1 MPVDMFDQLNYK
13 LSEVKKFYFFD
24 YFYIL
29 LKAIE
34 EAAEKPRVFVYF
46 QNLKQALNLGESKY
60 KKIGAIS
67 DTISDSMFNRYW
79 YTFSEVVEESSNL
92 GLIIVTN
99 NKFKLTEKGN
109 SLLLIYTE
117 NGQEKFNEELFVLI
131 ESKSFGFHYLLSTI
145 FNNNPDNS
153 GTLVF
158 PSYSPLKLHFTKQEL
173 VEGNKFID
181 YLNVLCG
188 KLMEDVALHIGKQ
201 VNLNSA
207 NNDLIDKLVESG
219 LIDKNYNL
227 RDAKEYNLIV
237 KRVRDF
243 WASHFLRNVYGF
255 KNINSISNFDIW
267 VYRAKQVGIINITEF
282 HPGFSGKMI
291 YPTSII
297 YKKIKSS
304 EFKKIYE
311 YETGEVLYI
320 HNPAFNDS
328 FISSLYES
336 YIELK
341 RSHTSYFVNL
351 NDIRDIVCYKLKISN
366 KKFSDL
372 LAHAYDLNLKGT
384 LSISISLE
392 ADKLPS
398 EKAVYLIR
406 DPIFIEGKVKN
417 IIAIEINT
425 NKK

>member
-1 MPVDMFDQLNYK
+1 VNIFEQLSYK
-13 LSEVKKFYFFD
+13 LSEAKKFYFFD

-29 LKAIE
+29 LKAID
-34 EAAEKPRVFVYF
+34 EAEVSHVFVRF

-67 DTISDSMFNRYW
+67 ETISDSMLNRYW
-79 YTFSEVVEESSNL
+79 YTFNEVVEESVTL
-92 GLIIVTN
+92 GLIQTTG
-99 NKFKLTEKGN
+99 FKYKLSEKGY
-109 SLLLIYTE
+109 LLLQTYNTS
-117 NGQEKFNEELFVLI
+117 GQEIFNEQLFTLI
-131 ESKSFGFHYLLSTI
+131 ESRSFGFHYLLTTI
-145 FNNNPDNS
+145 FANNQNNA

-158 PSYSPLKLHFTKQEL
+158 PSYSPLKLHFSKQQL
-173 VEGNKFID
+173 VEENKLLD
-181 YLNVLCG
+181 YLNALCG
-188 KLMEDVALHIGKQ
+188 KLMEDIYQHIGIQ
-201 VNLNSA
+201 VNLNVA
-207 NNDLIDKLVESG
+207 NNELIDKLVETG
-219 LIDKNYNL
+219 VIDKKYNL
-227 RDAKEYNLIV
+227 RDVKEYNLIV

-243 WASHFLRNVYGF
+243 WANHFLRNIYGF

-267 VYRAKQVGIINITEF
+267 VYRAKQLGILNITEF

-297 YKKIKSS
+297 YKKIKST

-311 YETGEVLYI
+311 YPTGDFLYV
-320 HNPAFNDS
+320 HNPSFSDS

-341 RSHTSYFVNL
+341 RSHTTYFVNL

-372 LAHAYDLNLKGT
+372 LSEAYELNLKGT

-398 EKAVYLIR
+398 EKAVYLTR
-406 DPIFIEGKVKN
+406 DPILIGGKVKN

>member
-1 MPVDMFDQLNYK
+1 MNIFEQLNYK

-29 LKAIE
+29 LKAID
-34 EAAEKPRVFVYF
+34 EAEGFNVFIRF

-60 KKIGAIS
+60 KKIGAIAE
-67 DTISDSMFNRYW
+67 TISDSMLNRYW
-79 YTFSEVVEESSNL
+79 YTFGEVVEESVTL
-92 GLIIVTN
+92 GLIQIIN
-99 NKFKLTEKGN
+99 NKYKLSEKGYG
-109 SLLLIYTE
+109 LLQTYKTS
-117 NGQEKFNEELFVLI
+117 GQEIFNEQLFILM
-131 ESKSFGFHYLLSTI
+131 ESRSFGFHYLLTTI
-145 FNNNPDNS
+145 FANNQNNA

-158 PSYSPLKLHFTKQEL
+158 PSYSPLKLHFSKQQL
-173 VEGNKFID
+173 VEENKFLD
-181 YLNVLCG
+181 YLNALCG
-188 KLMEDVALHIGKQ
+188 KLMEDIFQHIGIQ
-201 VNLNSA
+201 VNLNTA
-207 NNDLIDKLVESG
+207 NNELIDKLVETG
-219 LIDKNYNL
+219 LIDKKYNL

-243 WASHFLRNVYGF
+243 WASHFLRNIYGF

-267 VYRAKQVGIINITEF
+267 VYRAKQLGILNITEF

-297 YKKIKSS
+297 YKKIKSN

-311 YETGEVLYI
+311 YPTGEFLYI
-320 HNPAFNDS
+320 HNPSFSDS

-341 RSHTSYFVNL
+341 RSHTTYFVNL

-372 LAHAYDLNLKGT
+372 LSEAYELNLKGT

-406 DPIFIEGKVKN
+406 DPILIGGKVKN

>member
-1 MPVDMFDQLNYK
+1 MNIFEQLNYK

-34 EAAEKPRVFVYF
+34 EAEGFNVFVRF

-60 KKIGAIS
+60 KKIGAIAE
-67 DTISDSMFNRYW
+67 TISDSMLNRYW
-79 YTFSEVVEESSNL
+79 YTFGEVVEESVTL
-92 GLIIVTN
+92 GLIQHQG
-99 NKFKLTEKGN
+99 NKYKLSEKGYG
-109 SLLLIYTE
+109 LLETYKTS
-117 NGQEKFNEELFVLI
+117 GQEIFNEQLFTLI
-131 ESKSFGFHYLLSTI
+131 ESRSFGFHYLLTTI
-145 FNNNPDNS
+145 FANNQNNA

-158 PSYSPLKLHFTKQEL
+158 PSYSPLKLHFSKQQL
-173 VEGNKFID
+173 VEENKFVD
-181 YLNVLCG
+181 YLNALCG
-188 KLMEDVALHIGKQ
+188 KLMEDIFQHIGIQ
-201 VNLNSA
+201 VNLNTA
-207 NNDLIDKLVESG
+207 NNELIDKLVETG
-219 LIDKNYNL
+219 LIDKTYNL

-243 WASHFLRNVYGF
+243 WASHFLRNIYGF

-267 VYRAKQVGIINITEF
+267 VYRAKQLGILNITEF

-311 YETGEVLYI
+311 YPTGDFLYI
-320 HNPAFNDS
+320 HNPSFSDS

-341 RSHTSYFVNL
+341 RSHTTYFVNL

-372 LAHAYDLNLKGT
+372 LSEAYELNLKGT

-406 DPIFIEGKVKN
+406 DPIYIGGKVKN

>member
-1 MPVDMFDQLNYK
+1 VDIFEQLDYK

-34 EAAEKPRVFVYF
+34 KADGSHRVFLYF
-46 QNLKQALNLGESKY
+46 QNLKEALNLGESKY
-60 KKIGAIS
+60 KKIGTIS

-79 YTFSEVVEESSNL
+79 YTFNEVVEESESL
-92 GLIIVTN
+92 GLIVQTGNIM
-99 NKFKLTEKGN
+99 KLTDKGA
-109 SLLLIYTE
+109 SLLKVYAV
-117 NGQEKFNEELFVLI
+117 NDPEKFNEQLFVLI
-131 ESKSFGFHYLLSTI
+131 ENKSFGFHYLLSSLFKI
-145 FNNNPDNS
+145 NPSNA
-153 GTLVF
+153 GTLIF
-158 PSYSPLKLHFTKQEL
+158 PSYSPLKLHFSKQDILED
-173 VEGNKFID
+173 NKFID
-181 YLNVLCG
+181 YLNALCG
-188 KLMEDVALHIGKQ
+188 RLMDDISTHLGRQI
-201 VNLNSA
+201 NLNSQ
-207 NNDLIDKLVESG
+207 NNDLIDKIIETGLV
-219 LIDKNYNL
+219 DKNYNL
-227 RDAKEYNLIV
+227 KNPKDYNLIV

-243 WASHFLRNVYGF
+243 WANHFLRNIYGF
-255 KNINSISNFDIW
+255 QKINSISNFDIW
-267 VYRAKQVGIINITEF
+267 AYRAKQIGILNITEF
-282 HPGFSGKMI
+282 HPGMSGKMI

-304 EFKKIYE
+304 EFKKIFE
-311 YETGEVLYI
+311 YMTGEALYI
-320 HNPAFNDS
+320 HNPSFGDS

-351 NDIRDIVCYKLKISN
+351 NDLRDIVCYKLKISN
-366 KKFSDL
+366 KKFGEL
-372 LAHAYDLNLKGT
+372 LDKAYELNLKGT

-398 EKAVYLIR
+398 EKAVYLTR
-406 DPIFIEGKVKN
+406 DPVYISGKVKN